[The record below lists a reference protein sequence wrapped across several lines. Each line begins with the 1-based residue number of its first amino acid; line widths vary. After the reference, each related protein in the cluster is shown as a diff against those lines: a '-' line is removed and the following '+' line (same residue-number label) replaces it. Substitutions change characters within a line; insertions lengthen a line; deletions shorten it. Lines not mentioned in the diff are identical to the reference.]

1 MSRRRKPVIL
11 LSNDDGILSEGIQ
24 ALAKALKN
32 VGRVTV
38 VAPER
43 EQSTMGHALTLHKPV
58 RLYKF
63 DDLEEGTQQFALS
76 GTPAD
81 CVHFGIRQVLKRE
94 PDLIISGINRG
105 VNLGNDIFYSGTI
118 AAAREGA
125 VLNIPSIAASL
136 DYIHEPGDD
145 PSKAHFREA
154 AQFIAELAEMTLK
167 NGLPDNS
174 LLNVNF
180 PNRDFNRIK
189 GVKIARQGVRMYTDK
204 ITVRKDNRGRDY
216 YWMGGKYAG
225 FKPISGSDCVVL
237 DKGYISIMPC
247 RLDLTQYEF
256 MDSLSRWEIK
266 AHGKRRTKKAATK
279 MNSGSSGR
287 NSKVV
292 ANKKTA
298 QKRTQKT
305 NKKSASSSTR
315 KSSSGGGVRKVAKA
329 AKRK

>member
-1 MSRRRKPVIL
+1 
-11 LSNDDGILSEGIQ
+11 
-24 ALAKALKN
+24 
-32 VGRVTV
+32 
-38 VAPER
+38 
-43 EQSTMGHALTLHKPV
+43 
-58 RLYKF
+58 
-63 DDLEEGTQQFALS
+63 
-76 GTPAD
+76 
-81 CVHFGIRQVLKRE
+81 
-94 PDLIISGINRG
+94 
-105 VNLGNDIFYSGTI
+105 
-118 AAAREGA
+118 
-125 VLNIPSIAASL
+125 
-136 DYIHEPGDD
+136 
-145 PSKAHFREA
+145 
-154 AQFIAELAEMTLK
+154 MTLK

-266 AHGKRRTKKAATK
+266 AHGKRRTKKAAAK
-279 MNSGSSGR
+279 KNGGSSGR

-298 QKRTQKT
+298 QKRTLKT